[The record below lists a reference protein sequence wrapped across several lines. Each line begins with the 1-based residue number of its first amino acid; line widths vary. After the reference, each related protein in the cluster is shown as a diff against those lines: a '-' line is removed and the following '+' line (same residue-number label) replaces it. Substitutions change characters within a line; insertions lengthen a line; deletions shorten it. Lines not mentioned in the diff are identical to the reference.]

1 VDVAA
6 SDCWKSHR
14 AHIGRWYLIRAMKQ
28 IEKWNQNISDI
39 FIVRE
44 LLTALALVIALT
56 VTYAL
61 WNSANHLAELAQ
73 RTAFDFRTRES
84 NQRIRQR
91 ISIYEQALRA
101 TAGFFNAS
109 KTVNREDFHTF
120 IDAFDLMENFPGIQ
134 GIGFVILVSAAEKDK
149 HVMSVRAQGFP
160 EYTIKPEGRRDMYT
174 SVLYL
179 EPFSESN
186 RRAFGY
192 DMYSEPTRRAA
203 MAQARDSGKPA
214 VSAKVFLVQDAG
226 SEAQP
231 GFLMFLPVYR
241 NGAPHD
247 TVDHR
252 RMSLVGWVY
261 APFRMNDFMHGLH
274 GERAG
279 DLDIELY
286 DNNTLSEQSRIYD
299 ADSAVSATDP
309 SHTLRHVDRIEAGNR
324 TWTIITTPLPD
335 YQENM
340 KSDRPLL
347 VLQAGISI
355 SLMVALLIWLFLDDR
370 ARALQVTHQA
380 MQLALYDVLTGLP
393 NRKLI
398 DERLEQALAM
408 ARRSHMHIALLFID
422 LDKFKAVNDNFG
434 HAYGD
439 LLLKEVAK
447 RLRSCMRESD
457 TACRLGGDEFVA
469 LLPDIEGKNA
479 VQVVATKILNQ
490 LTQPFHIAG
499 HTFDISASI
508 GAAIYPDDGSDAKTL
523 MKNADFAMY
532 AAKKSGRGNVKFV
545 HQETDGKLRS

>member
-1 VDVAA
+1 
-6 SDCWKSHR
+6 
-14 AHIGRWYLIRAMKQ
+14 MKQ

-101 TAGFFNAS
+101 TVGFFNAS

-134 GIGFVILVSAAEKDK
+134 GIGFVILVSAGEKDK

-160 EYTIKPEGRRDMYT
+160 EYAIKPEGRRDMYA

-192 DMYSEPTRRAA
+192 DMYSESTRRAA
-203 MAQARDSGKPA
+203 MDQARDSGKPA
-214 VSAKVFLVQDAG
+214 VSAKVVLIQDAG

-231 GFLMFLPVYR
+231 GFLMYLPVYR

-252 RMSLVGWVY
+252 RMNLVGWVY

-279 DLDIELY
+279 DLDIEIY
-286 DNNTLSEQSRIYD
+286 DNNALSEQSRIYD
-299 ADSAVSATDP
+299 ADSAVSATEP
-309 SHTLRHVDRIEAGNR
+309 SHALRHVDRIEAGNR
-324 TWTIITTPLPD
+324 TWTIITTPLPG

-370 ARALQVTHQA
+370 ARALQATHQA
-380 MQLALYDVLTGLP
+380 MQLALYDALTGLP

-469 LLPDIEGKNA
+469 LLPDIEGKSA

-545 HQETDGKLRS
+545 RQETDGMLRS